1 MPAALLFST
10 AVYTTSFEASISKLK
25 IMRNVFVLFFC
36 VILAANVQA
45 QNIAGNVKDE
55 QGKNAASA
63 SVTLKK
69 EKDSSIVKLG
79 ASNAQGHYEFVN
91 IQPGKYFVSVSHIGY
106 APANSAIFETS
117 GSGTTNA
124 PEIALTKNSAGLKE
138 VTVVSHKPIVEVKAD
153 KIVLNVEGSINAVGQ
168 DALELLRKSPG
179 VMVDKDDNLSMSGKT
194 GVQVY
199 IDGRPSPL
207 TGKDLSEYL
216 KTIQSS
222 SIESIELIAN
232 PSAKYDAAG
241 NAGIINI
248 KLKKNKS
255 FGTNGSANAGYN
267 IGTYPKYN
275 AGLSLNHRDG
285 HVNLFGNYSYNNSK
299 NEMNMFLYRTQLD
312 TLFDQHGTI
321 TSKNSTH
328 NFKAGMDYFINKKS
342 TIGVMV
348 NGSLSDN
355 KISNY
360 SRTPISYI
368 PDNEVSKILVANNSS
383 KSTRN
388 NVNGNINYRYADS
401 SGHELNMDADYGMY
415 RIRNNQMQPNY
426 YYDPSGTEIIDSNI
440 YNMISPTDINIYSF
454 KTDYEQNFKKGRL
467 GFGGKTSYVT
477 SDNNFENYGIM
488 QSVKHYDSLRSNNFN
503 YKENINAVYANYSRS
518 FKNFSIQ
525 AGLRV
530 ENTNASGH
538 SNGYKLNSGYITYDS
553 SFDKHYTDLF
563 PSAGIT
569 YKKNPMKQLSL
580 NYSRR
585 IDRPSYLDLNPFE
598 FRLDEYTYQKGNTA
612 LQPQY
617 TNSIGLTYMH
627 KYKLTTTLNY
637 SHVSNVFTQL
647 VDTADRSKAF
657 LTKKNLA
664 TQDVTSLNISYPFQ
678 YKWYS
683 VFGNL
688 NAFYSKYNANFGEGR
703 TVDLNV
709 FAFTFFA
716 QNSFRLGKGWTGE
729 LSGWYASPSIWQ
741 GTFKTKQIWSV
752 DGGLQKTVW
761 KGKGNIKA
769 SVSDIFNTLHWN
781 ATSNFAGQSV
791 NARGN
796 FESRQFKLNFTYR
809 FGNNQVK
816 ASRQR
821 KTGTDDENQR
831 VGSQGAGLSASK

>member
-1 MPAALLFST
+1 
-10 AVYTTSFEASISKLK
+10 
-25 IMRNVFVLFFC
+25 MRNLIVLFFC
-36 VILAANVQA
+36 VLLADNVGA
-45 QNIAGNVKDE
+45 QQITGNVKDE

-69 EKDSSIVKLG
+69 VNDSAIVKLG
-79 ASNAQGHYEFVN
+79 ATNVQGRYEFLN
-91 IQPGKYFVSVSHIGY
+91 IQPGKYFITVSHIGF
-106 APANSAIFETS
+106 APANSPAFVTNEK
-117 GSGTTNA
+117 GSTNA
-124 PEIALTKNSAGLKE
+124 PEIVLTKNSAGLKE
-138 VTVVSHKPIVEVKAD
+138 VVVTSRKPIVEVKAD
-153 KIVLNVEGSINAVGQ
+153 RIVLNVEGSVNAVGQ

-179 VMVDKDDNLSMSGKT
+179 VMVDKDDNLSLSGKS

-199 IDGRPSPL
+199 IDGRPTPL
-207 TGKDLSEYL
+207 SGKDLSDYL

-222 SIESIELIAN
+222 SIESIELITN
-232 PSAKYDAAG
+232 PSAKYEAAG

-255 FGTNGSANAGYN
+255 YGTNGSVNAGYN

-275 AGLSLNHRDG
+275 AGLTLNHRDN
-285 HVNLFGNYSYNNSK
+285 HINLFGNYSYNNSK
-299 NEMNMFLYRTQLD
+299 NEMNISLYRVQLD
-312 TLFDQHGTI
+312 TLFNQHGTI
-321 TSKNSTH
+321 ISKNNTH
-328 NFKAGMDYFINKKS
+328 NFKAGLDYFINKKS

-355 KISNY
+355 KIANY

-368 PDNEVSKILVANNSS
+368 PDDNISKILVADNSS

-388 NVNGNINYRYADS
+388 NVNANINYRYADS
-401 SGHELNMDADYGMY
+401 SGHELNMDGDYGLY

-426 YYDPSGTEIIDSNI
+426 YYDPSGTHIVDSNI

-467 GFGGKTSYVT
+467 GLGGKTSYVT
-477 SDNNFENYGIM
+477 SDNNFENYSIA
-488 QSVKHYDSLRSNNFN
+488 QSVKHFDSLRSNNFN
-503 YKENINAVYANYSRS
+503 YKENINAVYANYSRQ

-530 ENTNASGH
+530 ENTNTSGH
-538 SNGYKLNSGYITYDS
+538 SNGYKFNNGYLTYDS
-553 SFDKHYTDLF
+553 SFNKHYTDLF

-598 FRLDEYTYQKGNTA
+598 FRLDEYTFQKGNTE

-617 TNSIGLTYMH
+617 TNSVGLTFMY

-647 VDTADRSKAF
+647 VDTTDKSKSF

-664 TQDVTSLNISYPFQ
+664 TQDITSLNISYPFQ

-688 NAFYSKYNANFGEGR
+688 NAYYSKYKANFGTGR
-703 TVDLNV
+703 TIDLDV
-709 FAFTFFA
+709 YAFTIYA
-716 QNSFRLGKGWTGE
+716 QNTFRLGKGWTGE

-752 DGGLQKTVW
+752 DGGIQKTVLQ
-761 KGKGNIKA
+761 GKGNIKA

-781 ATSNFAGQSV
+781 ATSNFAGQTL
-791 NARGN
+791 NAKGN

-821 KTGTDDENQR
+821 KTGTDEENQR
-831 VGSQGAGLSASK
+831 VGSQGGGLNAGK

>member
-1 MPAALLFST
+1 
-10 AVYTTSFEASISKLK
+10 
-25 IMRNVFVLFFC
+25 MRNVIVLFFC
-36 VILAANVQA
+36 VLLAASVQA
-45 QNIAGNVKDE
+45 QHIAGNVKDD
-55 QGKNAASA
+55 QGKNTASA
-63 SVTLKK
+63 SIVLKK
-69 EKDSSIVKLG
+69 AKDSAIVKLG
-79 ASNAQGHYEFVN
+79 ATNSQGHFEFAD
-91 IQPGKYFVSVSHIGY
+91 IAAGKYFITVSHVGY
-106 APANSAIFETS
+106 ASLNSSVFETS

-124 PEIALTKNSAGLKE
+124 PEMVLTKNAAGLKE
-138 VTVVSHKPIVEVKAD
+138 VTVVSHKPIVEVKSD

-179 VMVDKDDNLSMSGKT
+179 VTIDKDDNLSLSGKS

-222 SIESIELIAN
+222 SIESIELITN
-232 PSAKYDAAG
+232 PSAKYEAAG

-255 FGTNGSANAGYN
+255 FGTNGSVNAGYN

-275 AGLSLNHRDG
+275 GGISLNHRDAR
-285 HVNLFGNYSYNNSK
+285 VNIFGNYSYNHSK

-328 NFKAGMDYFINKKS
+328 NFKAGLDYFINKKS
-342 TIGVMV
+342 TIGVMA
-348 NGSLSDN
+348 NGSFADN
-355 KISNY
+355 EISNY

-368 PDNEVSKILVANNSS
+368 PDNELAKILVADNSS
-383 KSTRN
+383 KGSRN
-388 NVNGNINYRYADS
+388 NINANINYRYADS
-401 SGHELNMDADYGMY
+401 TGRELNMDGDYGYY

-426 YYDPSGTEIIDSNI
+426 YYDPSGKNVVDSNI

-454 KTDYEQNFKKGRL
+454 KVDYEQNFKKGRL
-467 GFGGKTSYVT
+467 GVGGKTSFVN
-477 SDNNFENYGIM
+477 SDNTFENYNVFPSG
-488 QSVKHYDSLRSNNFN
+488 KFYDSLRSNNFT
-503 YKENINAVYANYSRS
+503 YKENINAVYTTYSRA
-518 FKNFSIQ
+518 FKNFSLQ

-530 ENTNASGH
+530 ENTNATGH
-538 SNGYKLNSGYITYDS
+538 SNGYKLIGDYVVYDS
-553 SFDKHYTDLF
+553 TFNKHYTDFF

-569 YKKNPMKQLSL
+569 YKKNPMKQWSL

-617 TNSIGLTYMH
+617 TNSIGLTYMY
-627 KYKLTTTLNY
+627 KYRLTTTLNY

-664 TQDVTSLNISYPFQ
+664 TQDITSLNISYPFQ

-688 NAFYSKYNANFGEGR
+688 NAYYSKYNANFGEGR
-703 TVDLNV
+703 TIDLDV
-709 FAFTFFA
+709 FAFTFYA
-716 QNSFRLGKGWTGE
+716 QNTFRFGKGWTGE
-729 LSGWYASPSIWQ
+729 LSGWYSSPSIWQ
-741 GTFKTKQIWSV
+741 GTFKTKQMWSV
-752 DGGLQKTVW
+752 DGGVQKTVLN
-761 KGKGNIKA
+761 GKGNIKA
-769 SVSDIFNTLHWN
+769 SVSDIFNTLHW
-781 ATSNFAGQSV
+781 TSTSDFAGQHIT
-791 NARGN
+791 ARGN
-796 FESRQFKLNFTYR
+796 FESRQLKLNFTYR

-816 ASRQR
+816 TSRQR
-821 KTGTDDENQR
+821 KSGADDENQR
-831 VGSQGAGLSASK
+831 VGSQGAGFGASK